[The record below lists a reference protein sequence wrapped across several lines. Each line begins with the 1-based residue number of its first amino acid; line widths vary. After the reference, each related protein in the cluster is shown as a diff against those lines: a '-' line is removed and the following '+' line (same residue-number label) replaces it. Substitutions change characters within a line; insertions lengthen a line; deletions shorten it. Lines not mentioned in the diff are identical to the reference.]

1 MSLLRL
7 FLFLLLCYLVFA
19 ALKAIAR
26 GRKKMP
32 RNRRNVDRDGEEMV
46 LDPQCHSYVA
56 KSDAVLRS
64 GQYFCSQECAQL
76 YLAR

>member
-19 ALKAIAR
+19 AIR
-26 GRKKMP
+26 TFTRSRKKMP
-32 RNRRNVDRDGEEMV
+32 RDRRNSDRDGEEMV

-64 GQYFCSQECAQL
+64 GQYFCSQECARL

>member
-7 FLFLLLCYLVFA
+7 LLFLLLCYLVFA
-19 ALKAIAR
+19 ALKALAR
-26 GRKKMP
+26 GRKTK
-32 RNRRNVDRDGEEMV
+32 RADRQAFDRDGEEMV

-56 KSDAVLRS
+56 KSDAVLKA
-64 GQYFCSQECAQL
+64 GQYFCSQECARV

>member
-64 GQYFCSQECAQL
+64 GQYFCSQECARL